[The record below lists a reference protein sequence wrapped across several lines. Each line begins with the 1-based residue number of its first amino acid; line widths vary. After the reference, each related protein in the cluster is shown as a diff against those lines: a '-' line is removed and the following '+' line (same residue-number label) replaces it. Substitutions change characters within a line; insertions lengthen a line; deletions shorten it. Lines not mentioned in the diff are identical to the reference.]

1 MHTTAKPINNLDT
14 QTKKFEEITKMIRKV
29 FSCPTDFIPLHA
41 PYFGGNEKKYV
52 LDTIESTFVS
62 SVGSY
67 VNKFEEMI
75 QDITGA
81 KYAIAT
87 TNGTSALHL
96 ALIAAGVKPSDEVIT
111 QSLTFVAT
119 ANAIR
124 HAGAEPVFVDVD
136 IDNMGLS
143 PEALENFLSEY
154 SEIDDAGICRNK
166 ISGKRIAA
174 CLPMHTFGF
183 PAKINLIKEVCNKFQ
198 ILLIEDAAESLGSYF
213 NGTHTGRFGK
223 LATFS
228 FNGNKTVTCGGGG
241 AIITDDQEIAVK
253 AKHLST
259 TAKKHHEWE
268 FFHDQVA
275 YNYRLPNLNAALAC
289 AQLEQLNVILDNK
302 RNLADAY
309 KFFFSNREEQFFS
322 EEEGCK
328 ANYWLNTILMKNREE
343 RDEFL
348 KFSNQHLVM
357 ARPAWRLMNELPM
370 FKNCMRGDLSN
381 SKMFEERVVNIPSS
395 YRPNII
401 L

>member
-1 MHTTAKPINNLDT
+1 MHTTANNIT
-14 QTKKFEEITKMIRKV
+14 IQHSGIKKFEEITQMIRKL

-75 QDITGA
+75 QNITGA

-96 ALIAAGVKPSDEVIT
+96 ALIVAGVKPGDEVIT

-124 HAGAEPVFVDVD
+124 HAGAQPVFVDVD

-143 PEALENFLSEY
+143 AEALEIFLNEFADVSDEGY
-154 SEIDDAGICRNK
+154 CRNK
-166 ISGKRIAA
+166 VSGKRIAA

-183 PAKINLIKEVCNKFQ
+183 PAEINTIREICNKFK
-198 ILLIEDAAESLGSYF
+198 ITLIEDAAESLGSYV
-213 NGTHTGRFGK
+213 NLIHTGRFGK
-223 LATFS
+223 LGTFS

-241 AIITDDQEIAVK
+241 AVITDDEELALK

-259 TAKKHHEWE
+259 TAKKPHQWE
-268 FFHDQVA
+268 FFHDEVA

-289 AQLEQLNVILDNK
+289 AQLEQLDVILDNK

-309 KFFFSNREEQFFS
+309 KLFFSDREEQFFS
-322 EEEGCK
+322 EENGCK
-328 ANYWLNTILMKNREE
+328 ANYWLNTILMNNIEE

-348 KFSNQHLVM
+348 KFSNQNLVM
-357 ARPAWRLMNELPM
+357 ARPTWRLMNELPM